1 MKFFFFFLLGCFLFF
16 SYCFSQE
23 TQSQEQQKEFDA
35 KKNFFAVFLQ
45 LEGLGSILGS
55 GLQYTT
61 KNKQEFL
68 IGGGVAE
75 RKQQAFGATTKIPLF
90 QNFFLSGS
98 IFQAENLKI
107 PSTYTRGSEEANLF
121 YSKTSLSGTILGGG
135 YDWKLSPQNQLK
147 FSLALGVIEQ
157 QFDGFLD
164 KNFQTIQI
172 ESNLG
177 DLNSALTNYGIT
189 YSFQQYP
196 EKILPERGWRLY
208 SKIANSTQTTNTLYS
223 GTSKTDYALDLHIPL
238 LKSLYLVPRFFQSTV
253 KVVQLKLPDRTEL
266 EKHFE
271 KLCSPDTGSDCNL
284 LKEKLITNLSQHN
297 KYGTATPLG
306 GTDLIRS
313 APLFRYKGSL
323 TKYSALEIR
332 YPFYLGK
339 TLLEPVI
346 FIEQGRSYDPEVAE
360 QDDSLLQANG
370 VELRFHLSSEL
381 AYKILWA
388 SSEQNKAVQVN
399 VDSTW

>member
-1 MKFFFFFLLGCFLFF
+1 M
-16 SYCFSQE
+16 
-23 TQSQEQQKEFDA
+23 
-35 KKNFFAVFLQ
+35 
-45 LEGLGSILGS
+45 
-55 GLQYTT
+55 
-61 KNKQEFL
+61 
-68 IGGGVAE
+68 
-75 RKQQAFGATTKIPLF
+75 
-90 QNFFLSGS
+90 
-98 IFQAENLKI
+98 
-107 PSTYTRGSEEANLF
+107 
-121 YSKTSLSGTILGGG
+121 
-135 YDWKLSPQNQLK
+135 
-147 FSLALGVIEQ
+147 
-157 QFDGFLD
+157 
-164 KNFQTIQI
+164 
-172 ESNLG
+172 
-177 DLNSALTNYGIT
+177 
-189 YSFQQYP
+189 
-196 EKILPERGWRLY
+196 
-208 SKIANSTQTTNTLYS
+208 
-223 GTSKTDYALDLHIPL
+223 DLHIPL

-253 KVVQLKLPDRTEL
+253 KVVQLKLPDSTEL

-271 KLCSPDTGSDCNL
+271 KLCPPDTGSDCNL